1 MVWCYQ
7 SIKNKYEELYTEIT
21 NEFPDW
27 TKGLKETMPDLD
39 FMGWVWS
46 ETKVASKKQEE
57 TKLASDT
64 EYLLK
69 TIVEESK

>member
-1 MVWCYQ
+1 
-7 SIKNKYEELYTEIT
+7 
-21 NEFPDW
+21 
-27 TKGLKETMPDLD
+27 MPDLD

-46 ETKVASKKQEE
+46 ETKVVSKKQEE
-57 TKLASDT
+57 TKLANDT